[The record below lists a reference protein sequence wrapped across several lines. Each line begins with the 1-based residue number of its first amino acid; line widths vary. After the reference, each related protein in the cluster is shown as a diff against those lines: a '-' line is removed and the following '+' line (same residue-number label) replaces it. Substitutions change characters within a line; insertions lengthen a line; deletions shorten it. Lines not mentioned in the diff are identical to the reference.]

1 MCGVYGISSPNKD
14 IVKKMID
21 TCQYRGPDGNNIYI
35 DDYVCIGHNL
45 LSITDNPDQSLQP
58 WLTPKGNILSYNGE
72 IFNYSSLCEKYK
84 NIFFPKTKCDTE
96 LLAWGLD
103 HFGYHFIE
111 EIDSMHAI
119 AFYNR
124 ESQKILLSRD
134 HAGIKPLYYSE
145 VGDTLIFSSEIKN
158 MLEYVPDSNR
168 LSDEGLAC
176 MQWCGI
182 NVLDQ
187 TVFNNIKKLTAGE
200 TIVYDLFDKKIK
212 NRYYYRIHPTLNHK
226 FDPEEFR
233 QQVQNT
239 IRMTS
244 TGIRDFGIFLS
255 GGLDSGIIA
264 YEMNKI
270 NPNVKT
276 FTNRFEVIGNENIK
290 NGINSDADVAQI
302 LAKQENFNHHEV
314 LVSPE
319 TLVKYWNDSI
329 HINEEAIMNF
339 NNFVYHYTNKI
350 IKSHDITITMAGDMG
365 DELLA
370 GYYNHL
376 NFVNNRKVKS
386 SNDFLNYFS
395 MLNTAPPMYNKKTNI
410 TKEDIQKKFK
420 KIYLDNFWNED
431 DPLSS
436 YMAIECLT
444 IVPQEFLIRND
455 KLGMAN
461 SIEGR
466 FPFTTKS
473 FMKYCFSIPSVE
485 KIDPVTSTLKVL
497 SKTAYNGLLPKEM
510 IEKVKTGW
518 AAPVGYWLSNDK
530 SVQNLFKQ
538 SVKNFSIPRNV
549 GAKTYKKLC
558 RTWLYEDWKKR
569 YNIV

>member
-1 MCGVYGISSPNKD
+1 
-14 IVKKMID
+14 
-21 TCQYRGPDGNNIYI
+21 
-35 DDYVCIGHNL
+35 
-45 LSITDNPDQSLQP
+45 
-58 WLTPKGNILSYNGE
+58 
-72 IFNYSSLCEKYK
+72 
-84 NIFFPKTKCDTE
+84 
-96 LLAWGLD
+96 
-103 HFGYHFIE
+103 
-111 EIDSMHAI
+111 
-119 AFYNR
+119 
-124 ESQKILLSRD
+124 
-134 HAGIKPLYYSE
+134 
-145 VGDTLIFSSEIKN
+145 
-158 MLEYVPDSNR
+158 
-168 LSDEGLAC
+168 
-176 MQWCGI
+176 
-182 NVLDQ
+182 
-187 TVFNNIKKLTAGE
+187 
-200 TIVYDLFDKKIK
+200 
-212 NRYYYRIHPTLNHK
+212 
-226 FDPEEFR
+226 
-233 QQVQNT
+233 
-239 IRMTS
+239 
-244 TGIRDFGIFLS
+244 
-255 GGLDSGIIA
+255 
-264 YEMNKI
+264 MNKI

-276 FTNRFEVIGNENIK
+276 FTNRFEVSGNENIK
-290 NGINSDADVAQI
+290 NGINSDADVAKI
-302 LAKQENFNHHEV
+302 LAKKENFNHHEV

-410 TKEDIQKKFK
+410 TKEDIQQKFK

-485 KIDPVTSTLKVL
+485 KIDTITGTLKVL

-510 IEKVKTGW
+510 LQKVKTGW

-558 RTWLYEDWKKR
+558 RTWLYEDWKKH
-569 YNIV
+569 YKVV